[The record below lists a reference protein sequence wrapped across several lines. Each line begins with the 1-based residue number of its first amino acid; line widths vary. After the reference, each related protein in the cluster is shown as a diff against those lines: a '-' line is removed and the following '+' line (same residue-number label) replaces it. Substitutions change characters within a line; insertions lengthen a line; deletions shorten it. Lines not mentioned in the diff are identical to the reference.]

1 MFHGILIK
9 ELIPLQKINQIF
21 KQTNKRDMDQTCSS
35 SIKYNEQLLLD
46 EEQLQQ
52 YAARYEGKLLLEE
65 EYYLPANLFTSLV
78 TGKIISPI
86 PSITSSFFTTTCQ
99 RCHQSESQYFATI
112 HCARC
117 EQPHLYCRKCIH
129 MGRVMECTPLYE
141 WIGPPMNW
149 LKYRT
154 PCSWQ
159 GELTKAQQHAANRM
173 VEAFEARRSLLIWAV
188 TGSGKTEML
197 FPTITAALKAGK
209 RICIASPR
217 ADVVRELVP
226 RLQVAFS
233 SIPIQGLYGGSRDN
247 DGTAQLLV
255 STTHQLLRFKH
266 AFDLLVIDEV
276 DAFPYHQDQTLQFA
290 AQRARKKISSLVY
303 LTATP
308 REKQRQQMAMKQ
320 LDYVFVP
327 VRFHRHHLPVPKFVY
342 CAKLQNRL
350 ISDELPQ
357 EFIYWLHTRKKPSR
371 QLLVFASTITLANKL
386 TGVLQTL
393 FQHDHALKQLQYNI
407 TSVHAGDKEREEKVA
422 AFRRRDY
429 HVLITT
435 TILERGVT
443 FPSVDVAVLDA
454 SHDVFDEAA
463 LVQIA
468 GRAGRSK
475 EDPTGEVVFF
485 HDGKTNSM
493 VKAQADIV
501 KMNRRATEMM
511 LGEDEV

>member
-1 MFHGILIK
+1 
-9 ELIPLQKINQIF
+9 
-21 KQTNKRDMDQTCSS
+21 MDKTCSS
-35 SIKYNEQLLLD
+35 SVKYNEQLILD
-46 EEQLQQ
+46 KEQLQQ
-52 YAARYEGKLLLEE
+52 YAARYDGKLLLEE
-65 EYYLPANLFTSLV
+65 EFYLPTSLFTLLV
-78 TGKIISPI
+78 GEKIITPT
-86 PSITSSFFTTTCQ
+86 PSITASFFTTTCK
-99 RCHQSESQYFATI
+99 RCHQSEPQYFATI

-117 EQPHLYCRKCIH
+117 EKPHLYCRSCIR

-141 WIGPPMNW
+141 WTGPPMNW
-149 LKYRT
+149 PVHRD

-173 VEAFEARRSLLIWAV
+173 VKTFEAKCSLLIWAV

-197 FPTITAALKAGK
+197 FPTITAALETGK

-226 RLQVAFS
+226 RLQAAFS

-266 AFDLLVIDEV
+266 AFDLLIIDEV
-276 DAFPYHQDQTLQFA
+276 DAFPYHQDLTLQFA
-290 AQRARKKISSLVY
+290 ASRARKEESSLVY

-308 REKQRQQMAMKQ
+308 RKSQRQQMAMNQ

-327 VRFHRHHLPVPKFVY
+327 ARFHGHLLPVPKFIY
-342 CAKLQNRL
+342 CAKLQKRL
-350 ISDELPQ
+350 VSDELPK
-357 EFIYWLHTRKKPSR
+357 EFIHWLHTRKKPSR

-386 TGVLQTL
+386 TEVLQTL
-393 FQHDHALKQLQYNI
+393 FQHDYALHQLQYNI
-407 TSVHAGDKEREEKVA
+407 TSVHAGDEKREEKVA
-422 AFRRRDY
+422 AFRRHDY

-463 LVQIA
+463 LVQIS
-468 GRAGRSK
+468 GRAGRSQA
-475 EDPTGEVVFF
+475 DPTGEVVFF

-493 VKAQADIV
+493 VKAQADIM
-501 KMNRRATEMM
+501 KMNRRAREMIV
-511 LGEDEV
+511 GEDE